1 MKFLNRH
8 KEQNRLQKSLTKKEG
23 QLLVIYGRRR
33 CGKSTL
39 IKNTIGP
46 EDIYFM
52 AQQTD
57 ETIQRQQLASVI
69 AEKIPGFDTV
79 VYPTWESIFQ
89 SLNNQAKS
97 PITLCLDEFPYLTR
111 SSPELPSVLQ
121 KVIDQQQNKNYHILI
136 CGSSQQMMN
145 SLALDSSSPL
155 YGRATEIIKIRPIE
169 AGWIKEALETDAINA
184 VREYAIW
191 GGVPR
196 YWELRKNEESYE
208 ESIKSLILDNQG
220 VLHEEPSRLF
230 LDDMRESVQAYSI
243 LSIVGNGANRV
254 SEIAS
259 RLNKPANQLSR
270 PIEKLISLG
279 YLKRELPFGE
289 NSKNSKKGI
298 YRIAEPFFNF
308 YFTFVVPHLSRL
320 ELNLTQQVY
329 DIFKSRE
336 TQFVSSEWEN
346 LCRRSVPYAPIEG
359 IQFGPAQRWWGTN
372 SKKEPVEIDV
382 VAESIDGNYLLV
394 GECKWSE
401 IEKPYA
407 LINQTRQ
414 KGEILP
420 FAKNKTII
428 PAIFVRNTSENEPA
442 SNIFLAD
449 DILNRLRVGE

>member
-8 KEQNRLQKSLTKKEG
+8 KEQKRLRKALQKKDG

-39 IKNTIGP
+39 IKNTIGR

-57 ETIQRQQLASVI
+57 ETIQRKQLASVI
-69 AEKIPGFDTV
+69 AEKVPGFDSV
-79 VYPTWESIFQ
+79 VYPTWDSIFL
-89 SLNNQAKS
+89 SLNNQVKA
-97 PITLCLDEFPYLTR
+97 PLTLCLDEFPYLAK

-155 YGRATEIIKIRPIE
+155 YGRATEILKIKPIE
-169 AGWIKEALETDAINA
+169 AGWIKEALETDAIQA
-184 VREYAIW
+184 IKEYAIW

-196 YWELRKNEESYE
+196 YWELRKNEKSYE
-208 ESIKSLILDNQG
+208 EGIKNLILDYQG

-243 LSIVGNGANRV
+243 LSTVGNGANRV

-259 RLNKPANQLSR
+259 RLNKPASQLSR
-270 PIEKLISLG
+270 PIEKLINLG

-289 NSKNSKKGI
+289 NAKNSKKGI

-308 YFTFVVPHLSRL
+308 YFTFVVPHRSRL
-320 ELNLTQQVY
+320 ELNLSNQVF
-329 DIFKSRE
+329 DLFKSRE
-336 TQFVSSEWEN
+336 KQYVASEWEN
-346 LCRRSVPYAPIEG
+346 LCRRSVPHAPIEG
-359 IQFGPAQRWWGTN
+359 IRFGPAQRWWGTN
-372 SKKEPVEIDV
+372 SKREPIEIDV
-382 VAESIDGNYLLV
+382 VAESIDGHYLLV

-401 IEKPYA
+401 IGKPNV
-407 LINQTRQ
+407 LINQTKQ
-414 KGEILP
+414 KGETLP
-420 FAKNKTII
+420 FKKNKTII
-428 PAIFVRNTSENEPA
+428 PVIFVRNTPEKEPA
-442 SNIFLAD
+442 SNIFFPD
-449 DILNRLRVGE
+449 NVLNRLE

>member
-1 MKFLNRH
+1 MEFLNRH
-8 KEQNRLQKSLTKKEG
+8 REQKRLNKALQKQQG

-39 IKNTIGP
+39 IKNTLGAG
-46 EDIYFM
+46 DIYFM

-69 AEKIPGFDTV
+69 AEKLPGFDAV
-79 VYPTWESIFQ
+79 VYPTWESLFN
-89 SLNNQAKS
+89 SLNNQANG
-97 PITLCLDEFPYLTR
+97 PLTLCLDEFPYLAK
-111 SSPELPSVLQ
+111 SSAVLPSVLQ
-121 KVIDQQQNKNYHILI
+121 KIIDLQQNKNFHILI

-155 YGRATEIIKIRPIE
+155 YGRASEILNIKPLE
-169 AGWIKEALETDAINA
+169 AGWITKALACDAIQA
-184 VREYAIW
+184 IKEYAVW

-196 YWELRKNEESYE
+196 YWELRNNEESFE
-208 ESIKSLILDNQG
+208 EGVKNLILDNQG
-220 VLHEEPSRLF
+220 ILHEEPSRLF

-243 LSIVGNGANRV
+243 LAVIGNGANRI

-289 NSKNSKKGI
+289 PPKNSKKGI

-308 YFTFVVPHLSRL
+308 YFTFVVPHLSKL
-320 ELNLTQQVY
+320 ELNLTDQVY
-329 DIFKSRE
+329 EIFKSRE

-346 LCRRSVPYAPIEG
+346 LCRRSVPFAPING
-359 IQFGPAQRWWGTN
+359 IEFGPAQRWWGINTD
-372 SKKEPVEIDV
+372 KKSMELDV
-382 VAESIDGNYLLV
+382 VAESTSGNHLLV

-401 IEKPYA
+401 ITNPNSLLKKTE
-407 LINQTRQ
+407 Q
-414 KGEILP
+414 KGETLP
-420 FAKNKTII
+420 FAKNKIII
-428 PAIFVRNTSENEPA
+428 PVLFARNTPEPGPA
-442 SNIFLAD
+442 QNIFTPD
-449 DILNRLRVGE
+449 DIMNRLLGR

>member
-1 MKFLNRH
+1 MKFLDRYR
-8 KEQNRLQKSLTKKEG
+8 EQKRLNKALQKPEG

-39 IKNTIGP
+39 IKNTLSSH
-46 EDIYFM
+46 DIYFM

-57 ETIQRQQLASVI
+57 ETLQRQQLASVI
-69 AEKIPGFDTV
+69 AEKFPGFSTV
-79 VYPTWESIFQ
+79 VYPTWESIFM
-89 SLNNQAKS
+89 SLANYTRG
-97 PITLCLDEFPYLTR
+97 PVTLCLDEFPYLVK

-121 KVIDQQQNKNYHILI
+121 KIIDQQQNKKYHILI

-155 YGRATEIIKIRPIE
+155 YGRASEILKIKPLE
-169 AGWIKEALETDAINA
+169 AGWITEALECDAIQSIK
-184 VREYAIW
+184 EYAVW
-191 GGVPR
+191 GGIPR
-196 YWELRKNEESYE
+196 YWELRKSENNFEEG
-208 ESIKSLILDNQG
+208 IKNLILDNQG

-243 LSIVGNGANRV
+243 LAIVGNGANRV

-259 RLNKPANQLSR
+259 RLNKPASQLSR

-289 NSKNSKKGI
+289 NVKNSKKGI
-298 YRIAEPFFNF
+298 YRISEPFFNF

-320 ELNLTQQVY
+320 ELNLTDQVY

-346 LCRRSVPYAPIEG
+346 LCRRSIPFAPING
-359 IQFGPAQRWWGTN
+359 IEFGPAQRWWGSNTG
-372 SKKEPVEIDV
+372 KQPVEVDV
-382 VAESIDGNYLLV
+382 VAESADGNYLLV

-401 IEKPYA
+401 ITKPHA
-407 LINQTRQ
+407 LLKKTEQ
-414 KGEILP
+414 KGATLP

-428 PAIFVRNTSENEPA
+428 PVLFVKNNPGNDPA
-442 SNIFLAD
+442 PNIFTP
-449 DILNRLRVGE
+449 DIILSRLSGR